1 MFNWNLNG
9 AFVLK
14 GGAAIGKKLN
24 VCGDTKLFSTTAST
38 SATTG
43 ALIIAGGVGISGATN
58 ITGNTTIGGTLNV
71 TNDITS
77 SGGIFGN
84 IRVGVTNDNEIDTST
99 GNLTLDSSGGKVHIT
114 DNCEIDGNCDIDG
127 QLDVKNSTNSTSK
140 TTGALVVAGGVGIN
154 NDLFV
159 GGDITAFASSD
170 ERLKDNIR
178 SIEDPLA
185 KVLSIRGVTY
195 TWKDEATHSGDDI
208 GVIAQELELLN
219 LPGMTQTRPD
229 GYKAVRY
236 ERLTALLVEA
246 VKELSGKVS
255 ELEAKLNQ

>member
-1 MFNWNLNG
+1 MTQHF
-9 AFVLK
+9 
-14 GGAAIGKKLN
+14 GGSKMAK
-24 VCGDTKLFSTTAST
+24 
-38 SATTG
+38 
-43 ALIIAGGVGISGATN
+43 
-58 ITGNTTIGGTLNV
+58 
-71 TNDITS
+71 
-77 SGGIFGN
+77 
-84 IRVGVTNDNEIDTST
+84 RVGKYKISKKESALSIIDGGDIQGDLTVEGVLSLG

-127 QLDVKNSTNSTSK
+127 QLDVKNSTNSSSK

-195 TWKDEATHSGDDI
+195 TWKDGATHSGDDI